1 MGIWL
6 DVNGEAIYETRKW
19 ENAPA
24 VTKET
29 KTYFTKKGK
38 DLYVLCTQFPS
49 QEIMVSNVGKP
60 VNVTL
65 LGLKSAVKTEFKNN
79 KLTITPPVV
88 TPANSPCNYA
98 WVFKLEG
105 VL

>member
-1 MGIWL
+1 M

-19 ENAPA
+19 ENAPL

-38 DLYVLCTQFPS
+38 DLYVLCTQFPT
-49 QEIMVSNVGKP
+49 QEIVVNNVGKP
-60 VNVTL
+60 ANVTM
-65 LGLKSAVKTEFKNN
+65 LGLKSVVKTEFKNG
-79 KLTITPPVV
+79 KLTITPPMV
-88 TPANSPCNYA
+88 TPANNPCNYA